1 MYGNRNSAQAAG
13 QAAAMRQTGTA
24 TALEAALAERDAL
37 AREIQVTY
45 LEYKQ
50 QYRWTDDFA
59 YVETTRCRRRPWC
72 KGLPLTR
79 SCPDA
84 TYTQ

>member
-1 MYGNRNSAQAAG
+1 
-13 QAAAMRQTGTA
+13 MRKTGTA

-37 AREIQVTY
+37 AREIQVTH

-59 YVETTRCRRRPWC
+59 HVETTRCRRRSW
-72 KGLPLTR
+72 KGLPLAR

-84 TYTQ
+84 IYTQ